1 VNNFRKFA
9 ICLLA
14 MAAFVLS
21 AAAQDVISTV
31 VGGGPNNLPGTVAN
45 LYQPYTE
52 AIDAAGNIYVAAYQ
66 QHRIF
71 KINTSGVVTVVAGT
85 GIGGY
90 SGDGGPAVKAELYY
104 PQGVAVDT
112 ASPANVYIGDT
123 SNCLVRKVSQS
134 TGIIT
139 TIGGLVTGATTT
151 ACGYSGNGG
160 AATSA
165 EMYSPVGLAVTSGG
179 SVFVAEYNNGVVRK
193 ISGGT
198 ITLIAGAGGSNTT
211 ASNCGGTSPYGDG
224 GSATSASAFLCYP
237 QGIALDSSANVFV
250 TESSSGG
257 HCDVREIVLSSSKL
271 YQVAGNFT
279 CGFVDGVTATSGELD
294 DPWQPWVV
302 SVSGGTT
309 TISVADYSNVRI
321 RQFTLTYSGGV
332 PVPGKITT
340 IAGDGSGGYCND
352 GDPAIDACMSPVG
365 LVYDSSGNYYI
376 GDYGSDR
383 VRKVTKSTGDI
394 STIFGWG
401 PNGGTEVSYSD
412 PVGVTNV
419 AGGNP
424 SLYYPAGVYADPT
437 SDNVYIGGYDG
448 EAVYKWNSGANE
460 ISGFAGDGV
469 AGFAGDGGPAESAAT
484 DLNAPW
490 GIARDGSGNVY
501 IGDYNNCVIRQVS
514 ASTADITTIAGGTPD
529 HQDGCGYT
537 ADGSVAV
544 DTQNDGVSSIAITPA
559 GTIFYADYGNCLVRK
574 IATGTNT
581 VTTVAGDHTLGCGF
595 SGDLGPATAAQIR
608 NPTQIALDS
617 AENLYIADYPNCRI
631 REVVRATGIIKTIA
645 GDASCGYSGDGAAT
659 SNDLY
664 YPEGVWSDPNGN
676 IFISDTD
683 NQILRWVTPTGQLTT
698 FAGTPDSNGFL
709 GDGGPALS
717 AKLYQPQ
724 QITQDGVGNIYVAD
738 QYNQRVRKV
747 TPFAGFGLS
756 TANLSFETQPAG
768 TTSDFQPVTVSAV
781 GPTTISGVTVGTGFS
796 EIDDCAGTSLT
807 AGQTCEIDV
816 YFSPTAA
823 GAAIGTVSIASNA
836 KFATTQLNSVS
847 LSGTASG
854 LTLTGSLAF
863 GSTPVKTP
871 VTQTVTLKNTGA
883 TVSLGRIFI
892 TDTTDFSISGG
903 TCPTGGGS
911 LATGASCTITVSFS
925 PATTGGKKG
934 TLAINST
941 DPASPLL
948 AQATGT
954 GVAVKLS
961 TNSVAFGTISYGTTK
976 TVDVT
981 VTNVGTSNLTVSAA
995 AGAPSVT
1002 VLSTGNTC
1010 LAGVAPGKSC
1020 TLPLEFTP
1028 SSVATHTVIVT
1039 VTTNGGANPTI
1050 ICTGTAT
1057 SDVSASTTALSFGT
1071 ITHGT
1076 TLTKNITISN
1086 VGTIPTLTVSTAIS
1100 GTNPGE
1106 FTVLTTGNTCG
1117 SGVTPGKS
1125 CTLPVKF
1132 SPAAAAAYSATL
1144 TVTTNGGA
1152 NPVVSL
1158 TGTGN

>member
-1 VNNFRKFA
+1 MRRQQVNKFRKCA
-9 ICLLA
+9 ACLLA
-14 MAAFVLS
+14 MVAFALS

-31 VGGGPNNLPGTVAN
+31 VGGGPNNLPGTTAN

-52 AIDAAGNIYVAAYQ
+52 AIDAAGNVYVAAYQ

-85 GIGGY
+85 GVAGY
-90 SGDGGPAVKAELYY
+90 SGDGGLAVNAELNY
-104 PQGVAVDT
+104 PEGVAVDT

-123 SNCLVRKVSQS
+123 NNCLVRKVSQS

-165 EMYSPVGLAVTSGG
+165 EMYSPTGLAVTPGG

-224 GSATSASAFLCYP
+224 GSATSSLTFLCYP

-257 HCDVREIVLSSSKL
+257 HCDVREVVLSSSKI

-279 CGFVDGVTATSGELD
+279 CGFVDNVTATSGELD

-309 TISVADYSNVRI
+309 TISVADYSNVRV

-340 IAGDGSGGYCND
+340 IAGNGSGGYCND

-365 LVYDSSGNYYI
+365 LVYDSSGDYYI

-401 PNGGTEVSYSD
+401 PNGGTQVSYSD

-437 SDNVYIGGYDG
+437 SNNVYIGGYDG

-490 GIARDGSGNVY
+490 GIARDGSGNIY
-501 IGDYNNCVIRQVS
+501 IGDYNNCVIREVQES
-514 ASTADITTIAGGTPD
+514 SGDITTIAGGTPD

-581 VTTVAGDHTLGCGF
+581 VTTVAGDRALGCGF

-659 SNDLY
+659 SNNLY

-724 QITQDGVGNIYVAD
+724 QITQDGAGNIYVAD

-781 GPTTISGVTVGTGFS
+781 GPTTISGVTVSTGFS
-796 EIDDCAGTSLT
+796 EIDDCAGTSLN

-863 GSTPVKTP
+863 GSTAVGSPI
-871 VTQTVTLKNTGA
+871 TQTVTLKNTGT
-883 TVSLGRIFI
+883 TVTLGRIFI

-903 TCPTGGGS
+903 SCPTAGS
-911 LATGASCTITVSFS
+911 LANGASCTISVKFS
-925 PATTGGKKG
+925 PATTGAKKG
-934 TLAINST
+934 TLAIDST

-954 GVAVKLS
+954 GTAAAKAVLTTPAPGS
-961 TNSVAFGTISYGTTK
+961 TLPGTSATFSWTAGSGSQGYFLWVGTTGAGSK
-976 TVDVT
+976 NVYDSGEVT
-981 VTNVGTSNLTVSAA
+981 VTSETVSSLPTNGETIYVRLFTVINSTLEYNDYTYTAA
-995 AGAPSVT
+995 AQAILKTPT
-1002 VLSTGNTC
+1002 
-1010 LAGVAPGKSC
+1010 PGS
-1020 TLPLEFTP
+1020 TLPGASETFTWTAATGSGLEGYWLFLGTTGAG
-1028 SSVATHTVIVT
+1028 SKDLYDSGKQAATSATVSGLP
-1039 VTTNGGANPTI
+1039 TNGETI
-1050 ICTGTAT
+1050 YARVYTDYNSVLVYNDYTYTA
-1057 SDVSASTTALSFGT
+1057 
-1071 ITHGT
+1071 H
-1076 TLTKNITISN
+1076 
-1086 VGTIPTLTVSTAIS
+1086 
-1100 GTNPGE
+1100 
-1106 FTVLTTGNTCG
+1106 
-1117 SGVTPGKS
+1117 
-1125 CTLPVKF
+1125 
-1132 SPAAAAAYSATL
+1132 
-1144 TVTTNGGA
+1144 
-1152 NPVVSL
+1152 
-1158 TGTGN
+1158 